1 MIVKNEKHTTRIN
14 PANISSSEAEE
25 VELVTLCVGME
36 WEQGSQ
42 LVVVVGGE
50 ERQGRFGKK
59 GPPSPPS
66 RRPHQPARGK
76 AVLLRVPY
84 AIALLLEVP
93 L

>member
-1 MIVKNEKHTTRIN
+1 M
-14 PANISSSEAEE
+14 
-25 VELVTLCVGME
+25 TLCVGME

-76 AVLLRVPY
+76 AVLLRVLY
-84 AIALLLEVP
+84 AIALLFEVP
-93 L
+93 LQV

>member
-1 MIVKNEKHTTRIN
+1 M
-14 PANISSSEAEE
+14 
-25 VELVTLCVGME
+25 TLCVGME

-42 LVVVVGGE
+42 LVVVVGGGE

-76 AVLLRVPY
+76 AVFLRVLY
-84 AIALLLEVP
+84 AIALLFEVP
-93 L
+93 LQV